1 MPGDLVIHEREC
13 ILWQSITFDL
23 CGNVLAL
30 GLEDFRASWSGGSST
45 VIAIY
50 ELQSS
55 RKHMGTFAALLL
67 TNGMLLYGYE
77 NDIFLFNDGE
87 VIR

>member
-1 MPGDLVIHEREC
+1 MPGDIVTHERQC
-13 ILWQSITFDL
+13 ILWQSATFDL
-23 CGNVLAL
+23 CGSVLAL
-30 GLEDFRASWSGGSST
+30 GVEDTYASWSGGSST

-67 TNGMLLYGYE
+67 TNGVLLYGYE
-77 NDIFLFNDGE
+77 NDIFLFNDSE